1 MHRPLLL
8 TMTATILWMTDPIP
22 DLRAETAEDK
32 AAVCAG
38 CHGPRGHSAVPAN
51 PILAAQHEQ
60 YLGSAL
66 QAYISGERD
75 YGIMKTM
82 AERLGKE
89 GIAELA
95 SYYAGQPPH
104 NSGATARGDA
114 GRGAGKIAVCVACH
128 GGDGQGTSP
137 LFPRL
142 AGQHAAYLGKAL
154 RDYRSGARRNNL
166 MVQQLTEQLS
176 DQDIDD
182 IAAYYAAQP
191 AQR

>member
-1 MHRPLLL
+1 MHRHLLL
-8 TMTATILWMTDPIP
+8 TAIAAILWATVPIP
-22 DLRAETAEDK
+22 DLKAETAEDK

-38 CHGPRGHSAVPAN
+38 CHGPQGHSAVPAN

-60 YLGSAL
+60 YLGSAMR
-66 QAYISGERD
+66 AYTNGERD

-82 AERLGKE
+82 AERLSE
-89 GIAELA
+89 GDIAELA
-95 SYYAGQPPH
+95 SYYAAQPPH
-104 NSGATARGDA
+104 NSGATAHGDA
-114 GRGAGKIAVCVACH
+114 ERGAGKIAVCVACH
-128 GGDGQGTSP
+128 GADGQGTSP

-182 IAAYYAAQP
+182 IAAYYAAQS